1 MKKIKI
7 DQKPEECRQSQ
18 NTVAELYIENKNLK
32 KRNMETQQRRS
43 EMHTETAVTEK
54 KFTGTALNR
63 KILQKLSG
71 QIWTFWPNRAQKL
84 IEI

>member
-1 MKKIKI
+1 MPTEPKHSCRTLQRK
-7 DQKPEECRQSQ
+7 QKPKKKKYG
-18 NTVAELYIENKNLK
+18 NTTTQI
-32 KRNMETQQRRS
+32 RNAHRA
-43 EMHTETAVTEK
+43 AVTEK
-54 KFTGTALNR
+54 NLTGTALNR